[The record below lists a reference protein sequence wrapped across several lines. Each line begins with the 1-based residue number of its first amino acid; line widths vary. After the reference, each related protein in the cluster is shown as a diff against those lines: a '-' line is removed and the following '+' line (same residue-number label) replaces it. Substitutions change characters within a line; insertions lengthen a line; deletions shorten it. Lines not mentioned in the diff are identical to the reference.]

1 MEVQRFPGSGFSLC
15 AAPTLNRVQGISNIG
30 KDRGKPPGV
39 HDPTRTRTPE
49 GYVPLPRGK
58 GYVRG
63 TSGTPGYVGY
73 PGVGKRNA
81 TKVHPHEVVTQ
92 RLPAHS
98 LCAVHMVVA
107 QHLCCTRARQQRG
120 LPWVPLA
127 GSTALMRWWHGHLH
141 GCEGLNGAGGC
152 GYPSASKKVRRP
164 SWFNNEPKTT
174 IMVQ

>member
-1 MEVQRFPGSGFSLC
+1 MS
-15 AAPTLNRVQGISNIG
+15 IG

-81 TKVHPHEVVTQ
+81 MKVHPQVEGAVEFPESDREFGSEVVIVVDAGD
-92 RLPAHS
+92 RLNWTSGA
-98 LCAVHMVVA
+98 L
-107 QHLCCTRARQQRG
+107 
-120 LPWVPLA
+120 
-127 GSTALMRWWHGHLH
+127 TALQLTIDGRRW
-141 GCEGLNGAGGC
+141 
-152 GYPSASKKVRRP
+152 
-164 SWFNNEPKTT
+164 
-174 IMVQ
+174 